1 MKSLVNDSFVFH
13 AARNSD
19 KIRNDLDENNQVIST
34 KHAINRPCST
44 VRLQVCFRN
53 TVSLKWPK
61 PWPSSDRSQCRLF
74 PQQRTFRTASVVSAL
89 CQRSDIGPIAGTR
102 GSDISF
108 M

>member
-44 VRLQVCFRN
+44 VRLQVCFQCTIAQTAKVLLVTRSLAMFPFPSTADFLQRN
-53 TVSLKWPK
+53 GQRPFCA
-61 PWPSSDRSQCRLF
+61 RRL
-74 PQQRTFRTASVVSAL
+74 AL
-89 CQRSDIGPIAGTR
+89 
-102 GSDISF
+102 F
-108 M
+108 V